1 MEKNT
6 SLKEKLN
13 MDLLKDNIPKLVRK
27 LALPAMVGMLFQT
40 LYNIVD
46 TFYAGKISPEALS
59 ALSKSF
65 PIYFI
70 IVASSIGVTVAGT
83 SLIGNSI
90 GENNKKNI
98 LNYFTHIIYFAI
110 IMSVIISFVG
120 LSFSDKIFSLM
131 VTTDEVINLG
141 TQYTDIIFSG
151 SILFILIVAL
161 NSLLHAEGDT
171 KTYRNGLI
179 LSFFINLILNPVLI
193 FGLFFFPALGFK
205 GIAISTII
213 SQLVAFFIILLKVL
227 KNSRI
232 KEITKENLVPKIF
245 YFINIFFTAMPIVVS
260 IFAYS
265 ITATIV
271 LKYVGISGE
280 YAVAGYGAGTRIE
293 QVVLLPILGINTA
306 IISIIAQNFGAK
318 NFERVKETYFT
329 SIKYSFLIMIISGT
343 ILYISSDLIMS
354 FFSNDQIVI
363 EFGSRYLKI
372 CSFILPAY
380 PIFFLSNGMF
390 MAIKKA
396 EYAMISNLFRNGFNP
411 LVVFFLASY
420 INASFEIFFWIWAV
434 VNWIFSGIYL
444 SILIFYIKA
453 KLEKTSAIV
462 NPQP

>member
-110 IMSVIISFVG
+110 IISVIISFVG

-171 KTYRNGLI
+171 KTYRNVLI

-329 SIKYSFLIMIISGT
+329 SIKYSFLIMILSGT